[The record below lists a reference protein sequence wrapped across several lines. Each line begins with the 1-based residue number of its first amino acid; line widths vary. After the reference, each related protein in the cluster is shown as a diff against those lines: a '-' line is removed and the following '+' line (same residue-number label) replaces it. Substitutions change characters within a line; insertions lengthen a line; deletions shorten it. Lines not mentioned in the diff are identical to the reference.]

1 MIIDLDS
8 WEIGCADGRLGRSPE
23 YPVNRDQ
30 VSYSAVMSK
39 VAGLASGAEKR
50 FDCTARFHIT
60 RDFDRYAS
68 FAHLGSWRP
77 PAERKK

>member
-30 VSYSAVMSK
+30 VSYF
-39 VAGLASGAEKR
+39 SGYVQGR
-50 FDCTARFHIT
+50 RARVRGRKEVRLHCSIHIT
-60 RDFDRYAS
+60 GDFDRYAS
-68 FAHLGSWRP
+68 FAHLGLEATCRV
-77 PAERKK
+77 